1 MPLSKIVMD
10 TNFNLAPY
18 NAIIGDIEAEDIVA
32 SSLDTGDIIAL
43 DISCRDVTAKQ
54 IGLGVIASPSD
65 AAKKTLPVTYEVM
78 GNAWRG
84 AVTISVPPG
93 YVSPS
98 NVRVK
103 FTLTSSASNVTAYAR
118 ILAGSYTSPEFSG
131 GYSTPTNVSHDIS
144 IDTASSIIIQG
155 RSTLPNGWARISN
168 VVIACDEN
176 AAVITPIIT
185 W

>member
-18 NAIIGDIEAEDIVA
+18 NAIIGDIVA
-32 SSLDTGDIIAL
+32 ASLDTNDITAL
-43 DISCRDVTAKQ
+43 GISCREVTAKQ
-54 IGLGVIASPSD
+54 IGVGVIAAPSD
-65 AAKKTLPVTYEVM
+65 AAKKTLPGTYEVM
-78 GNAWRG
+78 GTAWKA
-84 AVTISVPPG
+84 AVTIPVPPE

-103 FTLTSSASNVTAYAR
+103 FTVASSASNVTAYAR

-131 GYSTPTNVSHDIS
+131 GYTTTTDVSHDIS
-144 IDTASSIIIQG
+144 IDTASSIIIQAH
-155 RSTLPNGWARISN
+155 SNLPNGMAVISN

-176 AAVITPIIT
+176 PAVVTPIIT

>member
-1 MPLSKIVMD
+1 MPLSKILVD

-32 SSLDTGDIIAL
+32 ISLDTG
-43 DISCRDVTAKQ
+43 DISCRDVTARQ
-54 IGLGVIASPSD
+54 IMPGAIASPSD
-65 AAKKTLPVTYEVM
+65 TAKKTLPGTYQVM
-78 GNAWRG
+78 GNAWKV

-103 FTLTSSASNVTAYAR
+103 FRLASSASNVTAYAR
-118 ILAGSYTSPEFSG
+118 ILAGSYTSPKFSG
-131 GYSTPTNVSHDIS
+131 GYTTPTDVSHDIS

-155 RSTLPNGWARISN
+155 HSTLPNGAALISN

-176 AAVITPIIT
+176 PAVITPIIT